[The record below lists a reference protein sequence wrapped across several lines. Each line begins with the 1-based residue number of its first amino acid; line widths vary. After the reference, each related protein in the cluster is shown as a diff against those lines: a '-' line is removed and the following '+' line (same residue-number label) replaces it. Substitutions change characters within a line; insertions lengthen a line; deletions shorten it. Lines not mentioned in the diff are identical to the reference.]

1 MQFTEEKISEHEA
14 VIEFPERD
22 TPERAFIIIDAAEF
36 MATELPE
43 PDMIL
48 APILQSQNIIMI
60 YAPRGLGKT
69 HLALAIALAIASGSK
84 VLRWEALKARG
95 VLFID
100 GEMPAHLL
108 QERIELAVTA
118 GDYDPTAPLR
128 ILTPDLQPN
137 SAPNILDP
145 EDQARICAV
154 LEDIEVVILD
164 NLSTLCRGGR
174 ENNADDWQEV
184 QDFLLRL
191 RQMHKTVVLI
201 HHSGKSGQQRGT
213 SRREDVLDTVIAL
226 RRPADYSQQD
236 GARFEVHFEKARGF
250 YGDDAEPF
258 LAHLETDAKG
268 NPIWTVLDMAK
279 NRAQQVARLINE
291 GWTQNEIAAEL
302 GINKSNVTRA
312 KQKAIQEG
320 LIND

>member
-1 MQFTEEKISEHEA
+1 M
-14 VIEFPERD
+14 
-22 TPERAFIIIDAAEF
+22 AA
-36 MATELPE
+36 
-43 PDMIL
+43 I
-48 APILQSQNIIMI
+48 
-60 YAPRGLGKT
+60 
-69 HLALAIALAIASGSK
+69 
-84 VLRWEALKARG
+84 
-95 VLFID
+95 
-100 GEMPAHLL
+100 
-108 QERIELAVTA
+108 A

-145 EDQARICAV
+145 EDQARLCAA
-154 LEDIEVVILD
+154 LNDIEVVILD

-174 ENNADDWQEV
+174 ENNADDWQAV

-226 RRPADYSQQD
+226 RRPADYSQRE

-250 YGDDAEPF
+250 YGEDANPF
-258 LAHLETDAKG
+258 LAHLETDATGK
-268 NPIWTVLDMAK
+268 PVWTVMNMEE
-279 NRAQQVARLINE
+279 NRAQQLARLINK
-291 GWTQNEIAAEL
+291 GWIQSEIAAEL

-320 LIND
+320 LIDD